1 MAAAAAPLHVEYRRS
16 GVRTEAATW
25 AATRRDDV
33 CATRLSMHDGGVAV
47 YLCFVAA
54 SGSAVTVYRIETTER
69 APASAAADIVRLR
82 ESRDESELSVDE
94 T

>member
-1 MAAAAAPLHVEYRRS
+1 M
-16 GVRTEAATW
+16 
-25 AATRRDDV
+25 
-33 CATRLSMHDGGVAV
+33 SMHDGGVAV